1 MFVKRKF
8 NETQK
13 DFSFNYPYTTANVE
27 RRFSVFIFYFF
38 PAKLRNALVANSLD
52 KLRQLISMEPYTVM

>member
-27 RRFSVFIFYFF
+27 RRFSFVFFFF
-38 PAKLRNALVANSLD
+38 PAKLRNALAANSLD